1 MSLIFLEAFII
12 GIFLAASYD
21 RTKLASA
28 YGEPPL
34 RYPIIKANQTL
45 AFSKHAPHTAHT
57 TTTTTSE
64 STTITTAALSTTTK
78 SVASITTTTT
88 TITTALSTATTF
100 HTDVTQTSSDF
111 GDVEIVSCDGRENW
125 FCANFCIPVTHF
137 CPISGKCHT
146 SLPVYCIEEGLC
158 RLKVEQCVT
167 FNSATDV
174 DPIASLSLSLST
186 PTASASALLSCRENE
201 WGCGDRCIHKREFCD
216 ITGSCHTGTML

>member
-64 STTITTAALSTTTK
+64 STTITTA
-78 SVASITTTTT
+78 
-88 TITTALSTATTF
+88 ALSTATTF

-216 ITGSCHTGTML
+216 ITGSCPTGTML